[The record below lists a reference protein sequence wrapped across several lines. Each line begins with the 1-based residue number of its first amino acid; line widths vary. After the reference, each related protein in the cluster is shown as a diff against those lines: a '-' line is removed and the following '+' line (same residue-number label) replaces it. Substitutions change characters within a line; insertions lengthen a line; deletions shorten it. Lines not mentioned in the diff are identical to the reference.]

1 MSVPEQSRARSG
13 RPGGRAHL
21 AWTVSPLLLAV
32 TALGRSSQNAG
43 QTTYP
48 LLGHSALHM
57 SNGTIG
63 ELGAAAGVVGILC
76 ATVIVGRTRR
86 EHVLA
91 LLAAGQALGL
101 AAFVLLAVPSGS
113 AGLWGAAL
121 ALGAYGGLAF
131 PSLMTA
137 IGSGPREERAKAL
150 AIFAT
155 ALSASLLVG
164 PLVEAG
170 VLHAL
175 GGSLRATF
183 AALMPFPALATLL
196 SVMAA
201 RRALPTVEP
210 AADDEVGRSGW
221 LRSTLR
227 HKSTRSVAPALRTQP
242 AFRVAV
248 TMMVTYQIPFAALV
262 TFGAL
267 LARHSDGVSASG
279 AEIAFGAFFGVS
291 LLVRSTLALAT
302 PRRAT
307 PALLAVSVVATIVG
321 VALVA
326 GARGFPLLLGGMAL
340 LGVPHGSTLPLASGV
355 LAEWTPG
362 EQLSRA
368 NGLLM
373 ACTNSASVV
382 VPPICGVL
390 ADAIGYTHMFLLL
403 EVPVVVLGGTLLALL
418 RSPRSPL
425 RSTWESEVSRG
436 AEVPS
441 TTTPDTVPIIP
452 DDAVQSALP
461 GRRER

>member
-1 MSVPEQSRARSG
+1 MSVPERARARPG

-76 ATVIVGRTRR
+76 ATVIVGRSRR
-86 EHVLA
+86 EHVLG

-101 AAFVLLAVPSGS
+101 AAFVLLALPTGR

-137 IGSGPREERAKAL
+137 IGSGPRAERAKAL

-183 AALMPFPALATLL
+183 AALMPFPAVATLL
-196 SVMAA
+196 SVLAM
-201 RRALPTVEP
+201 RRALPSDEHRPDDSGP
-210 AADDEVGRSGW
+210 ARRRPSTAEVGASLPATP
-221 LRSTLR
+221 LRR
-227 HKSTRSVAPALRTQP
+227 QP

-248 TMMVTYQIPFAALV
+248 TMMIAYQVPFGALV

-267 LARHSDGVSASG
+267 LARHTDGASASG
-279 AEIAFGAFFGVS
+279 AEIAFGAFFGIS
-291 LLVRSTLALAT
+291 LVVRSTLALAT
-302 PRRAT
+302 PRRSTA
-307 PALLAVSVVATIVG
+307 ALLVASVAITVGG
-321 VALVA
+321 VAVVA
-326 GARGFPLLLGGMAL
+326 GARGFPVLLVGMAL
-340 LGVPHGSTLPLASGV
+340 LGIPHGATLPLASGV
-355 LAEWTPG
+355 LAERTPG
-362 EQLSRA
+362 QQLSRA

-373 ACTNSASVV
+373 ASTNSVTV
-382 VPPICGVL
+382 IVPPVCGWL
-390 ADAIGYTHMFLLL
+390 ADAIGYPHMFLLL
-403 EVPVVVLGGTLLALL
+403 EVPVVALGAGLVVLL
-418 RSPRSPL
+418 RSPHSPL
-425 RSTWESEVSRG
+425 RSSAVEEVPLSSEVPLG
-436 AEVPS
+436 A
-441 TTTPDTVPIIP
+441 TPDTVPVVS
-452 DDAVQSALP
+452 DDTAETVLHARP
-461 GRRER
+461 ER